1 MYTVQVLNTM
11 PPYSEEKENMLL
23 SLSVGEDEKD
33 KEKSKWNVNATGNQG
48 ESSYRLYPLIA
59 K

>member
-1 MYTVQVLNTM
+1 MQVLNTM

-48 ESSYRLYPLIA
+48 KSSYPRYIQT
-59 K
+59 

>member
-1 MYTVQVLNTM
+1 M

-48 ESSYRLYPLIA
+48 ESLYQLFSPTEDF
-59 K
+59 